1 MVKTAAPANSDPAQL
16 LAKRL
21 NDAQHRRVDAYD
33 KVIKSGKLTGK
44 DLAATYAA
52 RSIAYSELVQTD
64 EAMADMLQAAKLDP
78 ADPEHPLNLAII
90 YQKRGQYPAA
100 LDQARRAL
108 TLGMEPDRVY
118 AHRGQ
123 IYYQMGKYDEALQ
136 DFGKIA
142 LAEEGNA
149 SQPYVRLWYLWTLA
163 RAGRPLPQALKQQL
177 DQDLNGAWP
186 RAAYGMFTG
195 TSSPETVLA
204 QVDKLPGDERLM
216 ALCEAYFYIG
226 QFYLVHGDKPKA
238 RAYFEKTRATGLTI
252 YSEHEAAVKELEQ
265 MDKEMQPAA
274 AGL

>member
-52 RSIAYSELVQTD
+52 RSIAYSEWCKPTKRWPTCCKRQ
-64 EAMADMLQAAKLDP
+64 LDP
-78 ADPEHPLNLAII
+78 ADPDHPLNLAII

-118 AHRGQ
+118 AQRGR
-123 IYYQMGKYDEALQ
+123 IHYQMGKYDEALQ
-136 DFGKIA
+136 DFGKMARKRANAEPA
-142 LAEEGNA
+142 LRQALRCLSGRYD
-149 SQPYVRLWYLWTLA
+149 P
-163 RAGRPLPQALKQQL
+163 AGRPLPPALKQQL

-186 RAAYGMFTG
+186 RAPYGL
-195 TSSPETVLA
+195 VY
-204 QVDKLPGDERLM
+204 R
-216 ALCEAYFYIG
+216 YI
-226 QFYLVHGDKPKA
+226 L
-238 RAYFEKTRATGLTI
+238 
-252 YSEHEAAVKELEQ
+252 S
-265 MDKEMQPAA
+265 
-274 AGL
+274 